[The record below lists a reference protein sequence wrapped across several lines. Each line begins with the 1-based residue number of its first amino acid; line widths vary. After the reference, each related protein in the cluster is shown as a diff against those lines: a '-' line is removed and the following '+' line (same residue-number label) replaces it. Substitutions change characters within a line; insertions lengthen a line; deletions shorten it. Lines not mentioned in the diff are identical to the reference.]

1 MTGADCVDAKFIV
14 HTQQAGAAIAGKAP
28 GSRLQKNRPHN
39 MPGKARSAVEQHTEG
54 ESGAE
59 ERPGVREVSVPAV
72 MRAAAM
78 LRLLSNAPLPLG
90 VNQIARELDIIPS
103 TCLHILRALA
113 AEGLVAVDLATKR
126 YRLGLEILNLAKV
139 ALRGSI
145 SDQAQ
150 PYLDE
155 IVRKYMVTAFAVS
168 ISEPEHYIVTAKSN
182 SPHAIRLQVDLGSRF
197 PALVSATGRCVAAY
211 SNLPPRSLKPRF
223 ERLRWHRAPDF
234 EEWLAQAAQVRET
247 RYAVD
252 DGNYIN
258 GIFIVASPILG
269 PEGEFR
275 HAIVAVCIREGWSAA
290 SLRELSETVRASAA
304 RVAEGLRLS
313 VALS

>member
-1 MTGADCVDAKFIV
+1 MNGREATKVLREYKACFIDTTDWRV
-14 HTQQAGAAIAGKAP
+14 GQQN
-28 GSRLQKNRPHN
+28 LQVVN
-39 MPGKARSAVEQHTEG
+39 MPDTVLPGKAEIVSE
-54 ESGAE
+54 AE
-59 ERPGVREVSVPAV
+59 ERAPVREVSVPAV
-72 MRAAAM
+72 VRAAAM
-78 LRLLSNAPLPLG
+78 LRLLSNATVPLG

-113 AEGLVAVDLATKR
+113 AEGLVAVDLTTKR
-126 YRLGLEILNLAKV
+126 YRLGLEVLNLAKV

-155 IVRKYMVTAFAVS
+155 IVRTYLVTAFAVS

-211 SNLPPRSLKPRF
+211 STLPPRGLRVQF
-223 ERLRWHRAPDF
+223 DRLRWHRAPSF
-234 EEWLAQAAQVRET
+234 EEWQAQVADVRAQG
-247 RYAVD
+247 YAVD
-252 DGNYIN
+252 DGNYIR
-258 GIFIVASPILG
+258 GVFIVAAPILG

-275 HAIVAVCIREGWSAA
+275 HAIVAVCIKEGWAED
-290 SLRELSETVRASAA
+290 ELLALAENVRASAA
-304 RVAEGLRLS
+304 QVAEGLRLTVKAS
-313 VALS
+313 VKAVAK